1 MRLIQ
6 VIKHNNLSISDKVAE
21 SVYEHKNLRNTI
33 TVANE
38 FIEECNVVA
47 FKEVQS
53 GKKTL
58 LSKKEMNAR
67 LGKGR
72 SMDVLDPMAM
82 RMLPVLEY
90 PYGEELERSA
100 QWSIEH
106 DIEGRGDTDI
116 YDDSFWC

>member
-1 MRLIQ
+1 
-6 VIKHNNLSISDKVAE
+6 
-21 SVYEHKNLRNTI
+21 
-33 TVANE
+33 
-38 FIEECNVVA
+38 
-47 FKEVQS
+47 
-53 GKKTL
+53 
-58 LSKKEMNAR
+58 MNAR

-100 QWSIEH
+100 QWSTEY
-106 DIEGRGDTDI
+106 EERKTGTDI